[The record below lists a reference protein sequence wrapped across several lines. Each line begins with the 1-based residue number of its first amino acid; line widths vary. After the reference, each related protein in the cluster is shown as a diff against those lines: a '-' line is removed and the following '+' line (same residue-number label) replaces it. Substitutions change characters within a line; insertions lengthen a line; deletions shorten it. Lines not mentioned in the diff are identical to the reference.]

1 MAKAK
6 FNINDLLNN
15 QSKGSST
22 SEAKP
27 GAFRIVNI
35 PLDTLVPSSAN
46 LYGIRE
52 VEELAA
58 SIESM
63 GLLHNLVV
71 RELDGGRYEII
82 SGERR
87 YRACKLLYEGGNAD
101 YAALP
106 CKVEGASSEAIAEL
120 KLIFAN
126 ATARELTDFEKVEQA
141 ARMKEL
147 FRRLRA
153 EGYEVK
159 GRLREIVAGVLDVSP
174 AQVGRLESVSEKL
187 IPEYKEEL
195 KAGNIGISAAYD
207 ASTLPEDKQRETLDT
222 YKAEGAEAVKKA
234 KRKTY
239 KQQCIEEK
247 QNSDCPYGG
256 KCKNAEGIASHV
268 AKGGDIE
275 GCAGCCKT
283 CLAARDGT
291 CNVVCDPVKVEQ
303 TAANAFHVPCSVI
316 QEAEEAEQMP
326 GIADQEG
333 TEADQAPAVAEQS
346 AEETPSSIQ
355 TMSREEHARMTKDE
369 GNEQGFGFKFDRSR
383 ARQRTEDAQRAAR
396 QLRAVADNVPFDATC
411 EADGEE
417 INIKAACLRAA
428 KLLEVI

>member
-234 KRKTY
+234 KTRRTHEEVIAAKAA
-239 KQQCIEEK
+239 KQAKKRRCY
-247 QNSDCPYGG
+247 YGDG
-256 KCKNAEGIASHV
+256 KCLYADSAEGNIDHHDGFPCYSCCDYCNQAPICGNRCERV
-268 AKGGDIE
+268 AGR
-275 GCAGCCKT
+275 
-283 CLAARDGT
+283 LAEEVNQT
-291 CNVVCDPVKVEQ
+291 PV
-303 TAANAFHVPCSVI
+303 AAD
-316 QEAEEAEQMP
+316 QEAMEAEQ
-326 GIADQEG
+326 
-333 TEADQAPAVAEQS
+333 TPAVADQS
-346 AEETPSSIQ
+346 VEIQETPG
-355 TMSREEHARMTKDE
+355 MDWDAMAAE
-369 GNEQGFGFKFDRSR
+369 GFKSAGRDQKPSVPDIGR
-383 ARQRTEDAQRAAR
+383 AIAQQRTEDAQKAAR

>member
-15 QSKGSST
+15 QSKDSKAA
-22 SEAKP
+22 EAKQE
-27 GAFRIVNI
+27 AFRIVNI
-35 PLDTLVPSSAN
+35 PLDKLVPSSAN
-46 LYGIRE
+46 IYGIRE

-87 YRACKLLYEGGNAD
+87 YHACKLLHEGGNAD
-101 YAALP
+101 YAVLP
-106 CKVEGASSEAIAEL
+106 CKVEGESSDAIAEL

-147 FRRLRA
+147 FKQLKA

-222 YKAEGAEAVKKA
+222 YKAEGAKAVKKA
-234 KRKTY
+234 KTRRTHEEVIAAEAA
-239 KQQCIEEK
+239 KQAKKRRCY
-247 QNSDCPYGG
+247 YGDG
-256 KCKNAEGIASHV
+256 KCLYADSAESHIDHHDGFPCYSCCDYCNQAPICGNRCERVVGRLAEEVNQTPVAADQPVEIQETPGMDWDAMAAEGFKSAGRDQKPSVPDIGRAIA
-268 AKGGDIE
+268 
-275 GCAGCCKT
+275 
-283 CLAARDGT
+283 
-291 CNVVCDPVKVEQ
+291 Q
-303 TAANAFHVPCSVI
+303 
-316 QEAEEAEQMP
+316 
-326 GIADQEG
+326 
-333 TEADQAPAVAEQS
+333 
-346 AEETPSSIQ
+346 
-355 TMSREEHARMTKDE
+355 
-369 GNEQGFGFKFDRSR
+369 
-383 ARQRTEDAQRAAR
+383 QRTEDAQKAAR